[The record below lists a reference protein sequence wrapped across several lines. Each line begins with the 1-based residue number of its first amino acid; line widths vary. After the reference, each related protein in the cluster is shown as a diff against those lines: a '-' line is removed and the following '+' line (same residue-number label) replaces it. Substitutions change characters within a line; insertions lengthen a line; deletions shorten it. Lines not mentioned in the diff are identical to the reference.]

1 MSFKIL
7 VINPGSTSTKIGVYE
22 DETLLFDKTLRHSA
36 EDIAQFNSIP
46 AQKDWRCQLVLKAL
60 REENFDIN
68 TLSAVSGR
76 GGLLRPIRGGT
87 YAVNDNLV
95 NDCTIGVQGQHA
107 SNLGG
112 IIARE
117 IGDSLGIPS
126 YIVDPVVVDELA
138 DVARYAGHPLFQRVS
153 IFHALNQK
161 AVAKRFAKEH
171 GKNYED
177 LNLIVCHLGG
187 GVSVGAHQHGRVV
200 DVCNVKDEGA
210 MGMDRGGGLPVNQ
223 LIDYCFSGKT
233 RAEVKKTLGRRAGMF
248 SYLGTTDFRVVCAKK
263 AEGDQQAAAAYEA
276 LVYQLAKD
284 IGTMAAVL
292 HFNVDAIV
300 YTGGMAYEQSFCDD
314 ITAYVGKLAPVLRL
328 PGEEEMRS
336 LAEGALRVLRGQ
348 QEAGQY

>member
-187 GVSVGAHQHGRVV
+187 GVSVGAHCHGSVIDTQNALDGDGPFSPERSGSLPTGQL
-200 DVCNVKDEGA
+200 VKLCEQ
-210 MGMDRGGGLPVNQ
+210 VFQ
-223 LIDYCFSGKT
+223 W
-233 RAEVKKTLGRRAGMF
+233 KKP
-248 SYLGTTDFRVVCAKK
+248 TT
-263 AEGDQQAAAAYEA
+263 
-276 LVYQLAKD
+276 
-284 IGTMAAVL
+284 
-292 HFNVDAIV
+292 
-300 YTGGMAYEQSFCDD
+300 YT
-314 ITAYVGKLAPVLRL
+314 VLRKLCEKGLFQNVNGVVSSVMSREEFASRRSEQFVDNAFHGSL
-328 PGEEEMRS
+328 PAFVAAFTAQKPLS
-336 LAEGALRVLRGQ
+336 A
-348 QEAGQY
+348 QEAEEIQEMISKFRKGE